1 MQLGWAVL
9 IARMIGQESFGQ
21 YSFGLALTQTVGVLA
36 DFGLN
41 LFLIREVSQH
51 PGQLKKYLSNV
62 LSIKLITT
70 LVVWA
75 ILAVIMTA
83 GDYTSEIMI
92 AIGIFAF
99 ANFILA
105 LNMTLISVFRANQ
118 DMRYE
123 ALSGIIF
130 NLFNL
135 AFSLIVV
142 MSDLTL
148 VGLAAA
154 YLAASLFQ
162 AVYLWKAYIERWG
175 VPKLGLDR
183 EFISLWKGRVVWL
196 GLGGVFFFIYDR
208 APQLL
213 LQFFGSDAQVGT
225 YAAVYRMFVGI
236 SILPVVIGN
245 VLLPQMSNL
254 LTSGNNQHI
263 AKLLRR
269 VINGL
274 LLVGII
280 GTLALYGAAGP
291 IIKLLYGAK
300 YASSIPVLK
309 IMAWQLLFTF
319 PGSVLGSLVIAVGEE
334 KWYAIFML
342 MEVAISLSLGFWLI
356 PQHGPA
362 GAAIGTVAGT
372 ALVNL
377 IIFAFLIQFYSPLF
391 RIQPDHVSG
400 QSMQEDEN
408 I

>member
-9 IARMIGQESFGQ
+9 IVRMIGQEVFGQ

-41 LFLIREVSQH
+41 LFLIREISQK
-51 PGQLKKYLSNV
+51 PGQLKRYLNNV

-70 LVVWA
+70 VLVWT

-83 GDYTSEIMI
+83 GGYAAETMI
-92 AIGIFAF
+92 AISVFAL

-118 DMRYE
+118 NMRYE

-135 AFSLIVV
+135 AFSLMVV
-142 MSDLTL
+142 ISDLAL

-154 YLAASLFQ
+154 YLAAALFQ
-162 AVYLWKAYIERWG
+162 AIYLWRAYIKRWG
-175 VPKLGLDR
+175 MPKLALDR
-183 EFISLWKGRVVWL
+183 EFVRLWKGRVVWL

-213 LQFFGSDAQVGT
+213 LQYFGNDVQVGT

-254 LTSGNNQHI
+254 LASDNNQHI
-263 AKLLRR
+263 AELLRR
-269 VINGL
+269 VMYGL

-280 GTLALYGAAGP
+280 GTLALYVAAGP

-300 YASSIPVLK
+300 YAGSIPVLK

-342 MEVAISLSLGFWLI
+342 VEVAISLSLGFWLI
-356 PQHGPA
+356 PSHGPA

-372 ALVNL
+372 ALVNM
-377 IIFAFLIQFYSPLF
+377 IIFAFLIQSYRPLF
-391 RIQPDHVSG
+391 RIQPDHVS
-400 QSMQEDEN
+400 
-408 I
+408 